1 MQRSTGLPLD
11 ERTRLH
17 GKRKGVAIGV
27 RDVVMTQNHCSN
39 HSNSCEGF
47 NVFEVGKSDLQLE
60 VYGTTGCVVCDIY
73 MYLIFIIVVLLI

>member
-1 MQRSTGLPLD
+1 MVYLVVVVQRSTGLPLD

-39 HSNSCEGF
+39 HSNSCERF
-47 NVFEVGKSDLQLE
+47 NVFEVGKSDLQLH
-60 VYGTTGCVVCDIY
+60 VHVGAGTCTCN
-73 MYLIFIIVVLLI
+73 